1 MEVINLY
8 KDPKKRKYFLGI
20 VILFFLV
27 IFQNVLYSQN
37 YNNRKISSDDFEN
50 VLNQYSVNY
59 SDYDSYEFQFK
70 DFFGLSN
77 PLNEVDKN
85 INYQDLSV
93 EFDSDNLRSLYF
105 KKLEQMTNLNNS
117 NHNDTNW
124 NFYNEKI

>member
-1 MEVINLY
+1 MEAINLY
-8 KDPKKRKYFLGI
+8 KDNKKRKFSLGI
-20 VILFFLV
+20 VFLFFLV
-27 IFQNVLYSQN
+27 IFQNILHSQN
-37 YNNRKISSDDFEN
+37 YNNRKISSDEFEN
-50 VLNQYSVNY
+50 VLNQNSVKY

-105 KKLEQMTNLNNS
+105 KKLEQMTNLNNI
-117 NHNDTNW
+117 NQNNTNW

>member
-1 MEVINLY
+1 MDAINLY
-8 KDPKKRKYFLGI
+8 KDNKKRIFSLGI
-20 VILFFLV
+20 FFLFFLV
-27 IFQNVLYSQN
+27 IFQNILHSQN
-37 YNNRKISSDDFEN
+37 HNNRKISSDEFEN
-50 VLNQYSVNY
+50 VLNQNSVKY

-105 KKLEQMTNLNNS
+105 KKLEQMTNLNNINQNNNNS
-117 NHNDTNW
+117 

>member
-8 KDPKKRKYFLGI
+8 KDPKKRKYSLGI
-20 VILFFLV
+20 VFLFFLI
-27 IFQNVLYSQN
+27 IFQNILHSQN
-37 YNNRKISSDDFEN
+37 YNIKKISSDDFEN
-50 VLNQYSVNY
+50 VLNQNSVKY

-105 KKLEQMTNLNNS
+105 KKLEQMTNLNNI
-117 NHNDTNW
+117 NQNNTNW

>member
-8 KDPKKRKYFLGI
+8 KEPKKRKYSLGI
-20 VILFFLV
+20 VFLFFLI
-27 IFQNVLYSQN
+27 IFQNNLHSQN
-37 YNNRKISSDDFEN
+37 YNIRKISSDDFEN
-50 VLNQYSVNY
+50 VLNQNSVKY

-77 PLNEVDKN
+77 PLIEVDKN

-117 NHNDTNW
+117 NQNYTNW
-124 NFYNEKI
+124 NFYNEQI

>member
-8 KDPKKRKYFLGI
+8 NYPKIRKYSLGI
-20 VILFFLV
+20 VYLFFLV
-27 IFQNVLYSQN
+27 FFPNILYSQN
-37 YNNRKISSDDFEN
+37 YNNRKISGKDFEN
-50 VLNQYSVNY
+50 VLNQNSVKY

-85 INYQDLSV
+85 INYQDLIV
-93 EFDSDNLRSLYF
+93 EFESDNIRTLYF

-117 NHNDTNW
+117 NQNETKW